1 METKQKTVTVEIPE
15 GKKAVWN
22 EQGVLQLVDDEPKDI
37 TERIK
42 TLYDAQCE
50 LAQRAERGDS
60 EARQLIKEY
69 NSVNTSETSD
79 DIVAYMQ
86 LRIIAAAL
94 NEGWE
99 SQFTEDEER
108 WYPYIVLW
116 TQEEIDKMG
125 EAEKD
130 DRELLLWGG
139 NTSYGALCGSSFSY
153 SSDGWANT
161 SAGYG
166 SRLAYK
172 TEALATYA
180 GRQFA
185 SVYARFYIGER
196 AKDAKPWREYE
207 QKRKIEW
214 QQIINCENAKERN

>member
-22 EQGVLQLVDDEPKDI
+22 EQGILQLVDDEPKDI
-37 TERIK
+37 PERIK

-50 LAQRAERGDS
+50 LAQRAESGDCL
-60 EARQLIKEY
+60 AHQLIEEY

-86 LRIIAAAL
+86 LRIITAAL

-99 SQFTEDEER
+99 PQFTEDEER

-116 TQEEIDKMG
+116 TQEEIDEMS

-139 NTSYGALCGSSFSY
+139 IAYDEARCGSSA
-153 SSDGWANT
+153 SSSSSGWTYAN
-161 SAGYG
+161 AGFG
-166 SRLAYK
+166 SRLALK

-185 SVYARFYIGER
+185 SVYARYFIGEK
-196 AKDAKPWREYE
+196 AFGALPWREYE
-207 QKRKIEW
+207 KKRKSSG
-214 QQIINCENAKERN
+214 NK

>member
-1 METKQKTVTVEIPE
+1 METEKKTVTVEIPE

-50 LAQRAERGDS
+50 LAQRAERGDCL
-60 EARQLIKEY
+60 AHQLIEEY
-69 NSVNTSETSD
+69 NCLNSEETSTD
-79 DIVAYMQ
+79 LLSYMQ
-86 LRIIAAAL
+86 LRIITAAL

-99 SQFTEDEER
+99 PQFKEEEVR
-108 WYPYIVLW
+108 WYPYFILW
-116 TQEEIDKMG
+116 SKDEIDNMSD
-125 EAEKD
+125 EDKD
-130 DRELLLWGG
+130 NKQLLLWGG
-139 NTSYGALCGSSFSY
+139 SAFHGARCGSSCSY
-153 SSDGWANT
+153 SSYGWT
-161 SAGYG
+161 SALANVG

-185 SVYARFYIGER
+185 SVYARFFIGEK
-196 AKDAKPWREYE
+196 ASDAMPWREF
-207 QKRKIEW
+207 K
-214 QQIINCENAKERN
+214 AKQSAKTDNE

>member
-1 METKQKTVTVEIPE
+1 METEKKTVTVEIPE

-50 LAQRAERGDS
+50 LAQRAERGDC
-60 EARQLIKEY
+60 EAKQLIEEY
-69 NSVNTSETSD
+69 NSVQTEGTSD
-79 DIVAYMQ
+79 DIVAYLQ

-99 SQFTEDEER
+99 PQFTEDEER
-108 WYPYIVLW
+108 CYPYIVLW

-139 NTSYGALCGSSFSY
+139 DASDGTICGSSCSDSY
-153 SSDGWANT
+153 SGWTDADANF
-161 SAGYG
+161 G

-185 SVYARFYIGER
+185 NVYARFFIGEK
-196 AKDAKPWREYE
+196 ASDAMPWRDYE
-207 QKRKIEW
+207 EMRKSSD
-214 QQIINCENAKERN
+214 NK

>member
-1 METKQKTVTVEIPE
+1 METKQKTVTVEILTVEIPE

-50 LAQRAERGDS
+50 LAQRAERGDCL
-60 EARQLIKEY
+60 AHQLIEEY
-69 NSVNTSETSD
+69 NCLSSEETSTD
-79 DIVAYMQ
+79 LLSYMQ
-86 LRIIAAAL
+86 LRIITAAL

-99 SQFTEDEER
+99 PQFKEEEVR
-108 WYPYIVLW
+108 WYPYFILW
-116 TQEEIDKMG
+116 SKDEIDNMSD
-125 EAEKD
+125 EDKD
-130 DRELLLWGG
+130 NKQLLLWGG
-139 NTSYGALCGSSFSY
+139 LAHNGAPCGSSY
-153 SSDGWANT
+153 SGSLSGWTNANA
-161 SAGYG
+161 SIG

-185 SVYARFYIGER
+185 SVYARFFIGEK
-196 AKDAKPWREYE
+196 ASDAMPWRDYE
-207 QKRKIEW
+207 EKRKSSG
-214 QQIINCENAKERN
+214 NK